1 MGGMIGYDVVA
12 LKVNDWYTEI
22 KKGNVTDAEFLKK
35 EIEGLIEEMEENQ
48 TVLLYYSLIEFRHQI
63 MLSYLKP
70 KIASPELL
78 DMWEGIKDQ
87 KEKVDCD
94 ENEKNQMDHLI
105 EFYFWYFKGVHYF
118 REYRVDKAINCY
130 KTAEKVLEKLE
141 DDNEKTE
148 FYFSL
153 AEAYYHMD
161 QQQISLI
168 YANKA
173 LDILLNQQLMDEK
186 IARCYS
192 VIGGNFLSKR
202 QFDEALKYFEKSN
215 IYAKNTKNEYLIAS
229 TIFNLGK
236 CYAEVKRYSDA
247 LVNFDT
253 AIDIFK
259 KNQTAHI
266 PKAYY
271 NKLFTLLKM
280 GELHSVGKRFD
291 HFHKANQTYND
302 GIKFAKEA
310 KDERFATQ
318 IDYLYHLYFEAN
330 HPDTPN
336 KLKSWLELLKSKK
349 IYDDVSEL
357 AIETARY
364 YNESKQS
371 DVAVGFYEIAIEAK
385 EIIEGGELLN
395 VKIKD

>member
-173 LDILLNQQLMDEK
+173 LDILLNQRLMDEK

-236 CYAEVKRYSDA
+236 CYAEVKKYSDA
-247 LVNFDT
+247 LANFDT

-259 KNQTAHI
+259 TNQTAHI

-271 NKLFTLLKM
+271 NKFLTLLKM
-280 GELHSVGKRFD
+280 GELHS
-291 HFHKANQTYND
+291 ANQTYNI
-302 GIKFAKEA
+302 GIEFAKEA
-310 KDERFATQ
+310 NDERFATQ
-318 IDYLYHLYFEAN
+318 MDYLYHLYFEAN
-330 HPDTPN
+330 HPETIN
-336 KLKSWLELLKSKK
+336 KLKSWLELLKSKD
-349 IYDDVSEL
+349 IYDDVSVL

-371 DVAVGFYEIAIEAK
+371 DIAVGFYEIAIEAK

-395 VKIKD
+395 VKIKG